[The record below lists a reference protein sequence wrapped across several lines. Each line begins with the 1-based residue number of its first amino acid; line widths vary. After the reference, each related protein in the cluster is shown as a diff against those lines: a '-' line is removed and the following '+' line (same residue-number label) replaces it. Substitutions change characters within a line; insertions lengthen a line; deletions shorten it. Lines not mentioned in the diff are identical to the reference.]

1 MPKIQATSAFSPGG
15 GGVTRSQTAFE
26 VFGIISPL
34 FHLYIR
40 RSWL

>member
-1 MPKIQATSAFSPGG
+1 MSKTQSTSAFPLGG